1 MNLPFKSQ
9 MRDFM
14 TVSSNKNWPF
24 PIVVNTD
31 ISQSTK
37 ITELEL
43 TIVLQTSKLRSR
55 EKKLFTQGHTVE
67 VDKARRMIYIPYLA
81 TFFLYI
87 YIMNLSHLS
96 LFLSERL
103 GVGKL

>member
-14 TVSSNKNWPF
+14 IVSSNKNWPF

-43 TIVLQTSKLRSR
+43 TIVFTDKQTK
-55 EKKLFTQGHTVE
+55 V
-67 VDKARRMIYIPYLA
+67 
-81 TFFLYI
+81 
-87 YIMNLSHLS
+87 
-96 LFLSERL
+96 
-103 GVGKL
+103 

>member
-14 TVSSNKNWPF
+14 IVSSNKNWPF
-24 PIVVNTD
+24 PIVNTD
-31 ISQSTK
+31 LSQSTK

-43 TIVLQTSKLRSR
+43 TMVLQTSKLRSR
-55 EKKLFTQGHTVE
+55 EKKLFAQGPTVE
-67 VDKARRMIYIPYLA
+67 VDKARRIIYIPYLA

-87 YIMNLSHLS
+87 YIMNSSHLS
-96 LFLSERL
+96 LFLSE
-103 GVGKL
+103 